1 MDRRQFIQTLNAL
14 SVGSAVSATALAKPK
29 QSVVDT
35 NTTATLTEPISVG
48 EGSLVDYDRTK
59 IGVIAVGGIS
69 RSILRNLHSRL
80 TYPLRTIAIDTDA
93 ESLQRVSADKKIE
106 VGCGSV
112 RERDPQGV
120 RILSNA
126 VVHEIADAVAGL
138 DMVLLVAGLGGGA
151 GTGISPV
158 VAKVLRQQNILTLC
172 VAVASFDFEGEK
184 RQKIAQSGIHDLG
197 TQGNALIPI
206 RNSDMALVVDQNGGV
221 DSAMAHAPLA
231 FIQICRSITNS
242 MAPQP
247 DYLGGVDFHDLKR
260 LIMSPVGHGAFGFGS
275 ASGIHHGVQAAT
287 ELAIN
292 HPFLGQR
299 RLQQASAVL
308 VTIEA
313 SPGLLFLRDSKD
325 VCSCVKSVLPP
336 NSSVRYSNVYTKPDD
351 GHDFRV
357 SILASGI
364 QEI

>member
-14 SVGSAVSATALAKPK
+14 SVGSAAPAMALAKP
-29 QSVVDT
+29 QQTVIVA
-35 NTTATLTEPISVG
+35 NATATEPISAG
-48 EGSLVDYDRTK
+48 EASLVDCDRTK
-59 IGVIAVGGIS
+59 IGVIAIGGIS
-69 RSILRNLHSRL
+69 RSILRNLHNRL
-80 TYPLRTIAIDTDA
+80 TYPFRTIAIDTDA
-93 ESLQRVSADKKIE
+93 DSLQRVSADRKIW
-106 VGCGSV
+106 VGCGPV
-112 RERDPQGV
+112 RERDPHGV

-126 VVHEIADAVAGL
+126 VVPEIADAVAGL
-138 DMVLLVAGLGGGA
+138 DLILLMAGMGGGA

-158 VAKVLRQQNILTLC
+158 VAKVLRQQKILTLC
-172 VAVASFDFEGEK
+172 VAVAPFDFEGEK
-184 RQKIAQSGIHDLG
+184 RQKAAQLGIHDLG
-197 TQGNALIPI
+197 THGHALIPI

-260 LIMSPVGHGAFGFGS
+260 HILSPVGHGAFGFGS

-308 VTIEA
+308 VAVEA

-325 VCSCVKSVLPP
+325 VSSRIRSVLPP
-336 NSSVRYSNVYTKPDD
+336 NSSVLYSNVYTKPDD